1 MNKNLHLWIRK
12 WIAHCNL
19 LNISPPES
27 TLTLW
32 TWRLSSCGWCLMGFG
47 KNMLRRRQWDV
58 HVATCLMIPSWL
70 TLVGLSMYY
79 LELSNSGTTWL
90 GSFERRDLESD
101 SDGGEQLEAKKR
113 VRASLDTLSRCQPVC
128 IIFWACECHEPKL
141 PWSEFNL
148 GFLVIFYPLVDRRI
162 LLINWTIQLPDLHYM
177 HGWTWRQLGLPHDT
191 AKGFANCNVSTII

>member
-1 MNKNLHLWIRK
+1 MNSSLQLAQHL
-12 WIAHCNL
+12 
-19 LNISPPES
+19 SPES

-113 VRASLDTLSRCQPVC
+113 VRASLDTACVHHILGMWVS
-128 IIFWACECHEPKL
+128 WAEVAVIGVQ
-141 PWSEFNL
+141 L
-148 GFLVIFYPLVDRRI
+148 GFFGYFLS
-162 LLINWTIQLPDLHYM
+162 INWLSHT
-177 HGWTWRQLGLPHDT
+177 PH
-191 AKGFANCNVSTII
+191 